1 MGSFWREGHQK
12 SMSVASGTRLAEGG
26 GGGGWVV
33 EGTAHVVLR
42 RLEDRKGSCY
52 FTIFLCVTTR

>member
-26 GGGGWVV
+26 GGGVG
-33 EGTAHVVLR
+33 GGRNSARGITPA
-42 RLEDRKGSCY
+42 
-52 FTIFLCVTTR
+52 